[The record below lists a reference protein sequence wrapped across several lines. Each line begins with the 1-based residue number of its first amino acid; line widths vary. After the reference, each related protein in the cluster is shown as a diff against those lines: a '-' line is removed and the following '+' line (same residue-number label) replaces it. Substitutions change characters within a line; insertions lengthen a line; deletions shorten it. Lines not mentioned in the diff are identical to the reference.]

1 MLHNGDGDAGSGPA
15 TTPVAAT
22 LGYRSDVGRVRRH
35 NEDSF
40 TVREDLGLWVVA
52 DGMGG
57 AAAGEVASAIA
68 VEVIA
73 REVEGGA
80 GLGAAIAAAN
90 RSILDAAAS
99 GRGRA
104 GMGST
109 VVAAQVSGRNFT
121 VAWVGD
127 ARAYRWGDGLR
138 RLSHDHSRV
147 QELLDAGMIDA
158 EAARLHPQRSVITRV
173 LGGPDGTAAA
183 AEQVSGSLAA
193 GEGLLLCS
201 DGLTSEVGDEE
212 IARVLNGNLAASG
225 QGQAAAEQLI
235 ALALDHG
242 GSDNVTVVLVGLPP
256 AHP

>member
-90 RSILDAAAS
+90 RSIPNET
-99 GRGRA
+99 GRA
-104 GMGST
+104 
-109 VVAAQVSGRNFT
+109 N
-121 VAWVGD
+121 VGTP
-127 ARAYRWGDGLR
+127 
-138 RLSHDHSRV
+138 V
-147 QELLDAGMIDA
+147 
-158 EAARLHPQRSVITRV
+158 P
-173 LGGPDGTAAA
+173 
-183 AEQVSGSLAA
+183 
-193 GEGLLLCS
+193 
-201 DGLTSEVGDEE
+201 
-212 IARVLNGNLAASG
+212 N
-225 QGQAAAEQLI
+225 
-235 ALALDHG
+235 
-242 GSDNVTVVLVGLPP
+242 
-256 AHP
+256 